1 MLDLAWLYADHMS
14 FDDFTNFLA
23 NKTIIMTEFSRVM
36 LDSFWSNFKDKI
48 LWRIF
53 VPYIL
58 YLFLTIYYMI
68 EVVCAE
74 KDAVEKWQKWMGCI
88 SLLFLAYQLQIECTQ
103 MSHHGCIKHIT
114 TT

>member
-1 MLDLAWLYADHMS
+1 
-14 FDDFTNFLA
+14 
-23 NKTIIMTEFSRVM
+23 MTEFSRVM

-48 LWRIF
+48 FLRIF
-53 VPYIL
+53 VPYTL

-74 KDAVEKWQKWMGCI
+74 KNVVEKWQKWMGCI
-88 SLLFLAYQLQIECTQ
+88 SLMFLAYQLQIECTQ
-103 MSHHGCIKHIT
+103 ISHTGCKEHFT